1 MFFFRESAVYLI
13 HVRCVNHFH
22 RKTNNLAIKLLEA
35 VSTNQSPV
43 QQIDNV
49 ARGYHPP
56 RGILKTVLYREGF
69 RSEVP
74 PTLPFIFLFYT
85 PC

>member
-1 MFFFRESAVYLI
+1 MYFFFRKSAVYLI
-13 HVRCVNHFH
+13 HVRSVNHCH

-43 QQIDNV
+43 QQIVNV

-56 RGILKTVLYREGF
+56 GGVLKTVLYREEF
-69 RSEVP
+69 CSEVP
-74 PTLPFIFLFYT
+74 PA
-85 PC
+85 